1 MNTSVFASKAFS
13 ITDVRYNIYSYI
25 PLDYAKLEHAKLFR
39 DVIKQI
45 HTYFQKKVICSG
57 LSQGC
62 KKVCDDFETPCV
74 MCYYY
79 GFYDPD
85 GVCLYHYGQSPST
98 YISYVYYKKLMSM
111 YQILN
116 PNTNYF
122 LLDISNYEDY
132 RKQRDE
138 LEEER
143 KEMDF
148 YY

>member
-1 MNTSVFASKAFS
+1 MSATVFSNTD
-13 ITDVRYNIYSYI
+13 IRYNIYSYVS
-25 PLDYAKLEHAKLFR
+25 LDYAKVEHAKMFKN
-39 DVIKQI
+39 VIEQI
-45 HTYFQKKVICSG
+45 HTHFQKKVICSV

-62 KKVCDDFETPCV
+62 KKVCDDFETPCI

-85 GVCLYHYGQSPST
+85 GVCLYHFGQSPST
-98 YISYVYYKKLMSM
+98 YISYVYYKKLKSM
-111 YQILN
+111 YHTAN
-116 PNTNYF
+116 PDITYF

-143 KEMDF
+143 KEIDF